1 MALAV
6 VLLVI
11 SLGLSGLVG
20 FAAHRASICTVKA
33 VAEILTTRRAFMLVS
48 FAKTALWV
56 MLVTLALNWLVP
68 TARSSGWELSI
79 RSLAGGLL
87 FGVGAAING
96 GCAFSTLTRLAGGR
110 LSMLLSLAGFCL
122 GVAGHVLLTSNH
134 LVRAPTAA
142 ATYLEPPAPWTVAL
156 LAALLLWAVWEG
168 PRLWRTRPTGTPLRT
183 LAFADRYRLS
193 TAAFLM
199 GISNAILYASYGTWA
214 YTSILN
220 RGVREV
226 LGSIETVQAIYWY
239 LFAALL
245 AGMFL
250 SAWCKG
256 GFRLDWRP
264 SQKWRLYFLGG
275 LLMGLGAAMVPGG
288 NDVLILNSIPG
299 LSPHAFPAYLAMIVG
314 IVLAL
319 IIMKRI
325 NGQVPA
331 VDCRGDLCTRD

>member
-1 MALAV
+1 MTLAV
-6 VLLVI
+6 VFLVI

-56 MLVTLALNWLVP
+56 MLVTLALDWAVP
-68 TARSSGWELSI
+68 TAQGSGWALSAW
-79 RSLAGGLL
+79 SLAGGLL
-87 FGVGAAING
+87 FGMGAAING
-96 GCAFSTLTRLAGGR
+96 GCAFSTLTRLAAGR
-110 LSMLLSLAGFCL
+110 VSMLLSLAGFCL
-122 GVAGHVLLTSNH
+122 GVGGHVWLTSNH
-134 LVRAPTAA
+134 LLRPPVAA
-142 ATYLEPPAPWTVAL
+142 ATYLEPPMPWTLAL

-168 PRLWRTRPTGTPLRT
+168 PRLWRTRPAGTPLRA

-214 YTSILN
+214 YTSVLN
-220 RGVREV
+220 RGVGQFM
-226 LGSIETVQAIYWY
+226 GSTEAVRAIHWY

-250 SAWCKG
+250 SAWRKR

-264 SQKWRLYFLGG
+264 SQLWSLHFSGG

-299 LSPHAFPAYLAMIVG
+299 LSPHALPAYLAMIMG
-314 IVLAL
+314 IVVVLAT
-319 IIMKRI
+319 MKKVT
-325 NGQVPA
+325 GHVPA
-331 VDCRGDLCTRD
+331 VDCRGDLCIHD